1 MRRRDFLAY
10 LVGAAGSLPRAA
22 SSQSGGSVRRIGIL
36 IEFAESDPEA
46 QARLS
51 ALWRGLNALGWTNGD
66 NLRSD
71 LRFGAGN
78 AARIQSLA
86 AELAASVPDVILGS
100 GAPVAAAL
108 QRATRSVPIVFV
120 QISDPVGAG
129 LVPSLGYPGGNIT
142 GFTNFE
148 YPMAGKWGETLKE
161 MVPSI
166 ERVLLVQNPANFGW
180 PGYLRAMRDAAPVL
194 KVELTLGPVADA
206 ITIRRVIDEFAREP
220 NGGLIVLPDTTTSA
234 HRELIVILAARH
246 RLPAIYPFR
255 FFVDVGGL
263 MSYGLDVLDV
273 FRRAASYIDRI
284 LRGEKPGD
292 LPVQKPDKFELR
304 INLKTAR
311 ALGITPPFALLIR
324 ADEVI
329 E

>member
-1 MRRRDFLAY
+1 MRRREFIAY
-10 LVGAAGSLPRAA
+10 LVGAAGSLPLAA
-22 SSQSGGSVRRIGIL
+22 SSQSDGGLRHVGIL
-36 IEFAESDPEA
+36 IESAEGDPEA

-51 ALWRGLNALGWTNGD
+51 ALWSGLTALGWTNGG
-66 NLRSD
+66 NLLSD

-86 AELAASVPDVILGS
+86 AELAASAPDVILGS
-100 GAPVAAAL
+100 GAPVTAAL

-129 LVPSLGYPGGNIT
+129 LVPSLGHPGGNIT

-148 YPMAGKWGETLKE
+148 YGMAAKWGEMLKE
-161 MVPSI
+161 MVPGI

-180 PGYLRAMRDAAPVL
+180 PGYLRAMEAAAPLLNVRF
-194 KVELTLGPVADA
+194 TPGAVADT
-206 ITIRRVIDEFAREP
+206 TIKQVIDEFAREP

-234 HRELIVILAARH
+234 HRELIVMLAAHH
-246 RLPAIYPFR
+246 RLPAVYPFR

-263 MSYGLDVLDV
+263 MSYGFDVLDV
-273 FRRAASYIDRI
+273 FRRAASYVDRI

-292 LPVQKPDKFELR
+292 LPIQAPVKYELA
-304 INLKTAR
+304 INLKTAS
-311 ALGITPPFALLIR
+311 AIGLNVPPTLLAR

>member
-1 MRRRDFLAY
+1 MRRREFLAY
-10 LVGAAGSLPRAA
+10 LVGAAGSLPLAA
-22 SSQSGGSVRRIGIL
+22 SSQSDGSVRRVGIL

-51 ALWRGLNALGWTNGD
+51 ALWRGLNALGWTDGD

-129 LVPSLGYPGGNIT
+129 LVPSLAHPGGNIT

-148 YPMAGKWGETLKE
+148 YAMAGKWGETLKE

-180 PGYLRAMRDAAPVL
+180 PGYLRAMEAAAPLLDVHLTPGPVRDA
-194 KVELTLGPVADA
+194 TA
-206 ITIRRVIDEFAREP
+206 IRQVIDEFAREP

-234 HRELIVILAARH
+234 NRELIVMLATHH
-246 RLPAIYPFR
+246 RLPAVYPFR

-292 LPVQKPDKFELR
+292 LPVQTPERFELR

-311 ALGITPPFALLIR
+311 AIGVTLPSALLAR

>member
-10 LVGAAGSLPRAA
+10 LVRAAGSLPLAA
-22 SSQSGGSVRRIGIL
+22 RSQSGGSVRRVGIL

-51 ALWRGLNALGWTNGD
+51 ALWRGLKALGWADGV

-78 AARIQSLA
+78 AARIRSLA
-86 AELAASVPDVILGS
+86 AELAASGPDVILGS

-108 QRATRSVPIVFV
+108 QQATRSVPIVFV

-129 LVPSLGYPGGNIT
+129 LVPSLAHPGGNIT

-148 YPMAGKWGETLKE
+148 YAMAGKWGETLKE
-161 MVPSI
+161 MVPAI

-180 PGYLRAMRDAAPVL
+180 PGYLRAMEAAAPLLDVRLTPGPVRDA
-194 KVELTLGPVADA
+194 TA
-206 ITIRRVIDEFAREP
+206 IRQVIDEFAREP

-234 HRELIVILAARH
+234 NRELIVMLAAHH
-246 RLPAIYPFR
+246 RLPAVYPFL

-292 LPVQKPDKFELR
+292 LPVQRPERFELR

-311 ALGITPPFALLIR
+311 AIGVTPPFALLAR

>member
-1 MRRRDFLAY
+1 MRRREFLAF
-10 LVGAAGSLPRAA
+10 VAGGAGFLPMTARP
-22 SSQSGGSVRRIGIL
+22 QSGERVKRLGIL
-36 IEFAESDPEA
+36 IEFAQDDPEA
-46 QARLS
+46 HARLA
-51 ALWRGLNALGWTNGD
+51 ALRRGLHALGWTEGG

-86 AELAASVPDVILGS
+86 TELAASSPDVILGS
-100 GAPVAAAL
+100 GAPVTAAL
-108 QRATRSVPIVFV
+108 QRATATVAIVFV

-129 LVPSLGYPGGNIT
+129 LVPSLGKPGGNVT

-148 YPMAGKWGETLKE
+148 YTMAGKWGEVLKE
-161 MVPSI
+161 MAPSV
-166 ERVLLVQNPANFGW
+166 ERVLLVQNPTNFGW
-180 PGYLRAMRDAAPVL
+180 PGYLRAAEAAALLLKVRLTPGKVTDAA
-194 KVELTLGPVADA
+194 
-206 ITIRRVIDEFAREP
+206 TIRQVIEEFAREP

-234 HRELIVILAARH
+234 HRELIVTLANDH
-246 RLPAIYPFR
+246 RLPAVYPFR
-255 FFVDVGGL
+255 FFVNAGGL

-273 FRRAASYIDRI
+273 FQRAASYIDRI
-284 LRGEKPGD
+284 LRGENPGD
-292 LPVQKPDKFELR
+292 LPVQAAQKFELL

-311 ALGITPPFALLIR
+311 AMGLTPPSSLLAR